1 MKKLV
6 PLMACALLLG
16 GCGAKSG
23 VPEEATPAKTVTQTK
38 DETLKEAASQAED
51 KGARLLQDV
60 IGYAQE
66 ENGYTICQITE
77 RR

>member
-23 VPEEATPAKTVTQTK
+23 VPEEATPVESVTL
-38 DETLKEAASQAED
+38 ETPKETASQAED

-60 IGYAQE
+60 IGYA
-66 ENGYTICQITE
+66 
-77 RR
+77 